1 MGLFFEFDAMN
12 NVLRGSWTGPLTDE
26 ILLEGYSLGG
36 RLLASRPSCRG
47 INDLSG
53 VTTFGV
59 ANETIRRLAEMP
71 PVFGGASLG
80 VIVAS
85 KDLIFGMARM
95 FSILGEESRPHLRVV
110 HTMEEAYELL
120 GIASPQFSRIEID

>member
-1 MGLFFEFDAMN
+1 
-12 NVLRGSWTGPLTDE
+12 
-26 ILLEGYSLGG
+26 
-36 RLLASRPSCRG
+36 
-47 INDLSG
+47 
-53 VTTFGV
+53 
-59 ANETIRRLAEMP
+59 MP